1 MTSNTITFIPQ
12 ITKGDVVNLA
22 KAQGLNVSQL
32 INKLLVSYAEAY
44 KNQIKLK
51 QQNTLQDTFE
61 MFDNMLKTTG
71 NKPVKLQPQQIDELM
86 AEEITQYAK

>member
-12 ITKGDVVNLA
+12 ITKQDVSNLA

-32 INKLLVSYAEAY
+32 LNKLLLSYSEAY
-44 KNQIKLK
+44 KKQTKTK
-51 QQNTLQDTFE
+51 QQNALQDTFE
-61 MFDNMLKTTG
+61 IFDNMLKTTG

-86 AEEITQYAK
+86 AEEITKYAK